1 VGRWRGRTGGLAI
14 LALLA
19 AATTLAA
26 VGFAAVGTQSSPTG
40 AEGAGWQL
48 VVRGA
53 NDEELRRVALP
64 DARFTLRYRNSIYGS
79 LAEER
84 FQVSPDGRIVL
95 VELAA
100 DEAAVLDEYY
110 EADRPQPTD
119 ADDARRW
126 RATPLSP
133 PTLEELVVAASEHGR
148 RTVVVG
154 GAEIPLWQLAPDG
167 ASAVTLEAERPG

>member
-1 VGRWRGRTGGLAI
+1 MDRWRGRAGGLAI

-19 AATTLAA
+19 AASALAA
-26 VGFAAVGTQSSPTG
+26 VGFAGVGPQSRPTG
-40 AEGAGWQL
+40 AQGAVWQL

-84 FQVSPDGRIVL
+84 FQITPDGRIAL

-110 EADRPQPTD
+110 ETDRPQPAD
-119 ADDARRW
+119 AGDARRW

-133 PTLEELVVAASEHGR
+133 LTLDELVVAASKHGR

-154 GAEIPLWQLAPDG
+154 AAQIPLWQLAPDV
-167 ASAVTLEAERPG
+167 APTVTLEAERPG